1 MLGGLFTASLEF
13 HKEHCY
19 PFTLEGEY
27 ASNSALPA
35 IDGVR
40 PVAGFPEDAFS
51 EDATVRIELPGD
63 TGTAVT
69 VSRDELASLISSG
82 KEKLDVVR
90 IQDQPAMPDL
100 ARTFM
105 RLRNRSMFQF
115 SPVNGD
121 RIRYIA
127 DGRFGYDDDGHEVFP
142 RLDPAVIGLVTMGD
156 EVLLTRKPGRQYYSL
171 VAGYVEPGE
180 PIEAAFAREVLEETG
195 RRVAGSRYVTSAPW
209 AATGSLML
217 GMRAETTDREAQ
229 APTDGELE
237 ETRWASREDILS
249 GSIPL
254 TGRGS
259 LARTLIDWWCGRG
272 EL

>member
-40 PVAGFPEDAFS
+40 PVAGFPEGAFS
-51 EDATVRIELPGD
+51 EDATVRIELPED

-105 RLRNRSMFQF
+105 RLRN
-115 SPVNGD
+115 
-121 RIRYIA
+121 
-127 DGRFGYDDDGHEVFP
+127 
-142 RLDPAVIGLVTMGD
+142 L
-156 EVLLTRKPGRQYYSL
+156 SL
-171 VAGYVEPGE
+171 
-180 PIEAAFAREVLEETG
+180 IH
-195 RRVAGSRYVTSAPW
+195 
-209 AATGSLML
+209 
-217 GMRAETTDREAQ
+217 
-229 APTDGELE
+229 
-237 ETRWASREDILS
+237 I
-249 GSIPL
+249 
-254 TGRGS
+254 
-259 LARTLIDWWCGRG
+259 
-272 EL
+272 